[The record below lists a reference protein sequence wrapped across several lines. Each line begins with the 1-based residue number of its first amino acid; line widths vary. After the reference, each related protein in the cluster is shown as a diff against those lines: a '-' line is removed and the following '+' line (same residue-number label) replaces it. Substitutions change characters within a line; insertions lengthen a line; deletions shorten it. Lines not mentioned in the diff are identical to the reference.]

1 MKPEIVFG
9 LESAAWPALLVNSG
23 CMILRANV
31 AAVSTFG
38 APMASESPPLS
49 AIWSPENNGTPEDFF
64 KRWGSSA
71 KVTLDLKLRV
81 TTGETLKFTAVI
93 CSFAREGSKWFVLQ
107 LLPEAVTA
115 PAAAAVVPEAT
126 AVPEVPVVVGAADE
140 TKAAPDGGGMLF
152 KQKLECALQLART
165 VSLDFNNALTS
176 ILGHTSLL
184 LSKAEANH
192 PWRHS
197 LLEVEKSA
205 SRAAEIANELTV
217 FSRQEKEAHRAPSG
231 NLNTVVNRCVDFFHN
246 EQTTR
251 ITWKTQLERELF
263 SARFDEAKVQQAL
276 TKVLENSVEAIARQ
290 EGQIFVQTRNV
301 ELAEP
306 TQDRNVRLAA
316 GAYVCIEIGDSGP
329 GIEPDV
335 LPRIFEPI
343 FTTKGASHRG
353 LGLAL
358 VYGIVTNHGGG
369 VAVSSQPGAG
379 TSVRVYLPAEKQF
392 VAQSAGADEDLNGS
406 ETILVVDDEGLLLTM
421 AETILTE
428 YGYCVLTAN
437 SGQKALS
444 ILSGDHVQIDLV
456 ITDLVMPTMGGRELI
471 ERVRQLL
478 PGTRIMCTSGYVLPA
493 DKQTGT
499 PYLQKPF
506 TSREL
511 LAKVKQVLAH
521 TPAVD

>member
-9 LESAAWPALLVNSG
+9 LESAAWPAMLVNAG
-23 CMILRANV
+23 FVILRANMS
-31 AAVSTFG
+31 AVSTFG
-38 APMASESPPLS
+38 SAIASESPPLS
-49 AIWSPENNGTPEDFF
+49 AIWAPENKGTPADFF
-64 KRWGSSA
+64 KRWGSTS
-71 KVTLDLKLRV
+71 KLTLDLKLKV
-81 TTGETLKFTAVI
+81 TTGVTMNFTAVV
-93 CSFAREGSKWFVLQ
+93 CSFAREGSKLFVLQ
-107 LLPEAVTA
+107 LLPESVAAPTA
-115 PAAAAVVPEAT
+115 APPP
-126 AVPEVPVVVGAADE
+126 AVPEVPAVVSVVDE
-140 TKAAPDGGGMLF
+140 TKTVTDAGGLLF

-184 LSKAEANH
+184 LTKAEANH

-205 SRAAEIANELTV
+205 SRAAEIAHELTA
-217 FSRQEKEAHRAPSG
+217 FSRQEKELQRAPAG
-231 NLNTVVNRCVDFFHN
+231 NLNTVLNRCVDFFRN
-246 EQTTR
+246 EKTAK
-251 ITWKTQLERELF
+251 IAWKLQLERELF

-276 TKVLENSVEAIARQ
+276 SRVLENAVDAIDNR
-290 EGQIFVQTRNV
+290 EGQISVQTRNV
-301 ELAEP
+301 ELAEA

-316 GAYVCIEIGDSGP
+316 GTYVCIEIGDNGP
-329 GIEPDV
+329 GIETEV
-335 LPRIFEPI
+335 MPRIFEPF
-343 FTTKGASHRG
+343 FTTKGAGHRG

-379 TSVRVYLPAEKQF
+379 TSVRVYLPAEKQY
-392 VAQSAGADEDLNGS
+392 VTPSAGPDADLNGS
-406 ETILVVDDEGLLLTM
+406 ETILVVDDESLLLTM

-437 SGQKALS
+437 SGQKALETLAS
-444 ILSGDHVQIDLV
+444 ENVQIDLI
-456 ITDLVMPTMGGRELI
+456 ITDLVMPAMGGRELI
-471 ERVRQLL
+471 ERIRQVA
-478 PGTRIMCTSGYVLPA
+478 PGMRILCTSGYTLPA
-493 DKQTGT
+493 DKQAGT

-511 LAKVKQVLAH
+511 LAKVKQVLAQ

>member
-1 MKPEIVFG
+1 M
-9 LESAAWPALLVNSG
+9 LVNAS
-23 CMILRANV
+23 CTILRANV

-38 APMASESPPLS
+38 APMASESPLLS
-49 AIWSPENNGTPEDFF
+49 AVWSPENSGTPEDFF
-64 KRWGSSA
+64 KRWASSV
-71 KVTLDLKLRV
+71 KVTLDVKLRV
-81 TTGETLKFTAVI
+81 STGATMKFTAVI
-93 CSFAREGSKWFVLQ
+93 CSFSREGSKLFVLQ
-107 LLPEAVTA
+107 LLPEAVSAPAPA
-115 PAAAAVVPEAT
+115 PAAPAAPAPAPVAPA
-126 AVPEVPVVVGAADE
+126 APVVTNGGDE
-140 TKAAPDGGGMLF
+140 TKTTTEGGGLLF

-205 SRAAEIANELTV
+205 ARAAEIANELTV
-217 FSRQEKEAHRAPSG
+217 FSRQEKESHRSPSG
-231 NLNTVVNRCVDFFHN
+231 NLNTVVTRCVDFFHN
-246 EQTTR
+246 EQATQVA
-251 ITWKTQLERELF
+251 WKTQLERELF
-263 SARFDEAKVQQAL
+263 SARFDEAKIQQAI
-276 TKVLENSVEAIARQ
+276 TKVLENAVEALAKR
-290 EGQIFVQTRNV
+290 EGQISVQTRNV
-301 ELAEP
+301 NLAEA

-316 GAYVCIEIGDSGP
+316 GSYVCIEIGDNGP
-329 GIEPDV
+329 GIEADV
-335 LPRIFEPI
+335 LPRIFEPF
-343 FTTKGASHRG
+343 FTTKGTNHRG

-369 VAVSSQPGAG
+369 VAVSSQSGSG
-379 TSVRVYLPAEKQF
+379 TSVRIYLPAEKQF
-392 VAQSAGADEDLNGS
+392 VMQSAGADEDLHGT

-437 SGQKALS
+437 SGQKALA

-456 ITDLVMPTMGGRELI
+456 ITDLVMPAMGGRELI
-471 ERVRQLL
+471 ERIRQQV
-478 PGTRIMCTSGYVLPA
+478 PATRIMCTSGYVLPA
-493 DKQTGT
+493 DKQAGT

>member
-9 LESAAWPALLVNSG
+9 LEGAAWPALLVNAS
-23 CMILRANV
+23 CMILRANM

-38 APMASESPPLS
+38 TAIASESPPLS
-49 AIWSPENNGTPEDFF
+49 AIWAPENSGTPEDFF
-64 KRWGSSA
+64 KRWASSS
-71 KVTLDLKLRV
+71 KVTLDLKLKV
-81 TTGETLKFTAVI
+81 TTGATLNFTAVI
-93 CSFAREGSKWFVLQ
+93 CSFAREGSKWFVMQ
-107 LLPEAVTA
+107 LLPETVTGPVAAPVPIPVPPA
-115 PAAAAVVPEAT
+115 PAAVTIVEEPKTVTE
-126 AVPEVPVVVGAADE
+126 
-140 TKAAPDGGGMLF
+140 GGGLLF

-205 SRAAEIANELTV
+205 SRAAEVVNELIV
-217 FSRQEKEAHRAPSG
+217 FSRQEKEGHLAPEG
-231 NLNTVVNRCVDFFHN
+231 NLNTMVTRCVDFFHD
-246 EQTTR
+246 EKKTG
-251 ITWKTQLERELF
+251 IVWKTQLERELF
-263 SARFDEAKVQQAL
+263 MARFDEAKVQQAL
-276 TKVLENSVEAIARQ
+276 TKVLENSVEAITTH
-290 EGQIFVQTRNV
+290 EGQIVVQTRNV
-301 ELAEP
+301 ELAEA
-306 TQDRNVRLAA
+306 TQDRNVRLAP
-316 GAYVCIEIGDSGP
+316 GAYVCIEVGDNGP
-329 GIEPDV
+329 GIETDV
-335 LPRIFEPI
+335 LPRIFEPF
-343 FTTKGASHRG
+343 FTTKGSSHRG

-379 TSVRVYLPAEKQF
+379 TSVRIYLPAEKHF
-392 VAQSAGADEDLNGS
+392 VIQSAGADADLTGT

-444 ILSGDHVQIDLV
+444 ILSGENVQIDLV
-456 ITDLVMPTMGGRELI
+456 VTDLVMPAMGGRELI
-471 ERVRQLL
+471 EHIRQMA
-478 PGTRIMCTSGYVLPA
+478 PAMRILCTSGYVLPA
-493 DKQTGT
+493 DKQAGT

-511 LAKVKQVLAH
+511 LAKVKQLLAQ

>member
-9 LESAAWPALLVNSG
+9 LESAAWPAMLVNAG
-23 CMILRANV
+23 YVILRANMS
-31 AAVSTFG
+31 AVSTFG
-38 APMASESPPLS
+38 SAIASESPPLS
-49 AIWSPENNGTPEDFF
+49 AIWSPENKGTPEDFF
-64 KRWGSSA
+64 KRWGSTS
-71 KVTLDLKLRV
+71 KLTLDLKLKVV
-81 TTGETLKFTAVI
+81 TGATINFTAVV
-93 CSFAREGSKWFVLQ
+93 CSFAREGSKLFVLQ
-107 LLPEAVTA
+107 LLPEAVSAPVA
-115 PAAAAVVPEAT
+115 PAIPAAPAP
-126 AVPEVPVVVGAADE
+126 PVVSVADE
-140 TKAAPDGGGMLF
+140 TKTVTDGGGLLF

-184 LSKAEANH
+184 LSKAEATH

-205 SRAAEIANELTV
+205 SRAAEIVNELTV
-217 FSRQEKEAHRAPSG
+217 FSRQEKEGHRAPEG
-231 NLNTVVNRCVDFFHN
+231 NLNTVVNRCVEFFNN
-246 EQTTR
+246 EKTAR

-276 TKVLENSVEAIARQ
+276 TKLLENSVEAMAGQ

-301 ELAEP
+301 ELAEA

-329 GIEPDV
+329 GIETDV
-335 LPRIFEPI
+335 LPRIFEPF
-343 FTTKGASHRG
+343 FTTKGSSHRG

-379 TSVRVYLPAEKQF
+379 TSVRVYLPAERQF
-392 VAQSAGADEDLNGS
+392 VVHSADANEDLNGT
-406 ETILVVDDEGLLLTM
+406 ETILVVDDESLLLTM

-437 SGQKALS
+437 SGQKALA
-444 ILSGDHVQIDLV
+444 ILSGEHVQIDLIV
-456 ITDLVMPTMGGRELI
+456 TDLVMPAMGGRELI
-471 ERVRQLL
+471 EHIREVA
-478 PGTRIMCTSGYVLPA
+478 PGMRILCTSGYVLPA
-493 DKQTGT
+493 DKQAGT

-506 TSREL
+506 TSRDL
-511 LAKVKQVLAH
+511 LAKVKQVLAQ

>member
-9 LESAAWPALLVNSG
+9 LESAAWPALLVNSA

-38 APMASESPPLS
+38 TAIASESPPLS
-49 AIWSPENNGTPEDFF
+49 AIWSPENNGPPEDFF
-64 KRWGSSA
+64 KRWASSV
-71 KVTLDLKLRV
+71 KVTLDVKLKV

-107 LLPEAVTA
+107 LLPEALSA
-115 PAAAAVVPEAT
+115 PAAAVVPAAP
-126 AVPEVPVVVGAADE
+126 AVPEVPAVVNTTDE
-140 TKAAPDGGGMLF
+140 TKTVTEGGGLLF

-217 FSRQEKEAHRAPSG
+217 FSRQEKEGHRAPSG
-231 NLNTVVNRCVDFFHN
+231 NLNTVVNRCVDFFRN
-246 EQTTR
+246 EQTAR
-251 ITWKTQLERELF
+251 VAWKLQLERELF

-276 TKVLENSVEAIARQ
+276 TKVLENSVEAIAGQ

-316 GAYVCIEIGDSGP
+316 GTYVCIEIGDSGP

-335 LPRIFEPI
+335 LPRIFEPF
-343 FTTKGASHRG
+343 FTTKGTSHRG

-392 VAQSAGADEDLNGS
+392 VAQGGGADEDLNGT

-456 ITDLVMPTMGGRELI
+456 ITDLVMPAMGGRELI
-471 ERVRQLL
+471 ERIRQLL

-493 DKQTGT
+493 DKQAGT

-511 LAKVKQVLAH
+511 LAKVRQVLAP